1 MPDFQ
6 GDLMFK
12 KHFLKDM
19 KKGFLIAF
27 LLTALHS
34 GAASAAERY
43 AITGKIANIRSGPG
57 TRYEV
62 LVKAEKNYP
71 LDFIK
76 KSGNWYEVKDFEG
89 DVGWVHKSLLR
100 KMSAVI
106 TVKSKCNVRAGPST
120 KEGIVFICERGVPFE
135 VIKREGNWINVRH
148 SGGYEGWIHKSL
160 VW

>member
-1 MPDFQ
+1 MY
-6 GDLMFK
+6 K
-12 KHFLKDM
+12 KHILKDL
-19 KKGFLIAF
+19 KNVFFIAF
-27 LLTALHS
+27 LFTTLYS

-71 LDFIK
+71 LDFIER
-76 KSGNWYEVKDFEG
+76 SGNWYKVRDFEG
-89 DVGWVHKSLLR
+89 DVGWVHKSLIK

-106 TVKSKCNVRAGPST
+106 TVKSKCNVRAGPGT
-120 KEGIVFICERGVPFE
+120 GERIVFICERGVPFE
-135 VIKREGNWINVRH
+135 VIKRKGNWINVRH
-148 SGGYEGWIHKSL
+148 ADGYEGWIHKSL